1 MFLVAFKYS
10 FKGAYL
16 VKETIPSPANGCNI
30 DLNPFRISSEW
41 SAITIF
47 LFKPY

>member
-16 VKETIPSPANGCNI
+16 VKETISFSAKGCKI
-30 DLNPFRISSEW
+30 DLNPIRISSEL